1 MAGRCRDRRWP
12 QRAAAGGNNMPLRP
26 RDREREERDRAE
38 RLAYVG
44 ALAAGLVHELR
55 TPLHAMLLN
64 AQMLVEDA
72 AHFPA
77 EAKARFERRAKRICS
92 DIQTLEK
99 MLESFLTFARPP
111 KLEPIPTDLNRFLR
125 EIIEFEKPVLDAAR
139 IRVEDNLAP
148 DMYPVVLDQ
157 SQFTHVVINLL
168 RNAIEAI
175 QQRQQKEPEAEGV
188 IKISSAED
196 EMAGTITIRIEDNGV
211 GIRPG
216 DEEKIFEL
224 FYTTKKKGTGLGLGI
239 VRRIVEDHR
248 GRISLAPPPP
258 QGACFEIT
266 LPRGRFLEFNQ
277 EAVPAVE
284 ARAGEKSGEDEK
296 NVAASS

>member
-1 MAGRCRDRRWP
+1 SLAI
-12 QRAAAGGNNMPLRP
+12 AGGIAMPLRP

-44 ALAAGLVHELR
+44 ALAAALVHELR

-64 AQMLVEDA
+64 AQMLVEDT
-72 AHFPA
+72 AHFPP
-77 EAKARFERRAKRICS
+77 EARARFERRAKRICS
-92 DIQTLEK
+92 DIQALNK

-111 KLEPIPTDLNRFLR
+111 KLEPRPTDLNRFLR

-157 SQFTHVVINLL
+157 GQFTHVVLNLL
-168 RNAIEAI
+168 RNAVEAI
-175 QQRQQKEPEAEGV
+175 QQRQQNEPEVEGV

-196 EMAGTITIRIEDNGV
+196 EMNGTITIRIEDNGV

-248 GRISLAPPPP
+248 GRIALAPPPP

-266 LPRGRFLEFNQ
+266 LPRGRFLEFTQ
-277 EAVPAVE
+277 ESPAIVE
-284 ARAGEKSGEDEK
+284 ERAEEKG
-296 NVAASS
+296 NAAAPH